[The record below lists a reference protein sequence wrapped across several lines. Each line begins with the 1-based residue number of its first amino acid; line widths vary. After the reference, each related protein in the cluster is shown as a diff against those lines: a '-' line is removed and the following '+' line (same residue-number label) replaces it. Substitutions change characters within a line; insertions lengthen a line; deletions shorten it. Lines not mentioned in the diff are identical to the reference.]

1 MTHPF
6 ARLTAGMAAR
16 LTARLAARTAA
27 WKPAALLACAAVALP
42 AFQAAHAAQPPVDV
56 QLAGQS
62 AKNVQASSLMPPIQN
77 IYGRTH
83 LSLNGRW
90 SYIIDPYEMGY
101 YDYRRTPFDQSET
114 GKGGFY
120 DDRKPKDKTDWVEY
134 DFDSAP
140 TMKVPG
146 DWNSQAEKLQLYE
159 GTVWLRQVFQA
170 DPKPGRHYALY
181 FGAVNYEAHVY
192 LNGKKLGMHKGG
204 FTPFQFDVTDKLVK
218 GRNFVVVKADN
229 TRHQDEIPTVNT
241 DWWNYGGITRD
252 VMLAELPATYIADY
266 KVQLAKHDPHRI
278 EGYVQMAG
286 AAKQQEVTLTIQ
298 EAGIS
303 TRVRTDARG
312 RAAFDLPVADG
323 KLQLWSPEKP
333 KLYAVDLQA
342 GEDKVTDR
350 IGFRTIETRGQDI
363 LLNGKSIFLRGIAMH
378 DENPLIPGRL
388 RGQGDMRMMLQ
399 WAKELNCNYVRL
411 AHYPHSEEMIRLADE
426 MGILVWAEVPVY
438 WTISWTN
445 PDTYANANAQL
456 TDLIVRDKNRASVIV
471 WSVGNETPE
480 SSARNAF
487 MGKLAKTA
495 HALDDTRLVAA
506 ALEIHRKGDEVT
518 VEDPLADQLDLASFN
533 EYAGWYWASNAEMLN
548 YHFNIKYNKPVVI
561 TEFGADALGGYHADA
576 DTRWSEEY
584 QDALYRNQF
593 QMLDKIPGLRGMTP
607 WILVDFRSPRRQHPY
622 FQDFWNRKGLISD
635 DGKKKQAFWT
645 LKGYYDAKQRQYE
658 GAGARQ

>member
-1 MTHPF
+1 MTHP
-6 ARLTAGMAAR
+6 L
-16 LTARLAARTAA
+16 ARLAAVMSMLIMVVRLA
-27 WKPAALLACAAVALP
+27 PAAE
-42 AFQAAHAAQPPVDV
+42 PVDV
-56 QLAGQS
+56 QLAGQ
-62 AKNVQASSLMPPIQN
+62 AAHTAQASSLMPPVQN
-77 IYGRTH
+77 IYARTH
-83 LSLNGRW
+83 VSLDGRW
-90 SYIIDPYEMGY
+90 SYIIDPYENGY
-101 YDYRRTPFDQSET
+101 YDYRHMPFDQSAS

-134 DFDSAP
+134 DFDRAP

-170 DPKPGRHYALY
+170 DPKPGRHYVLY

-204 FTPFQFDVTDKLVK
+204 FTPFQFEVTDKLAK
-218 GRNFVVVKADN
+218 GRNVVVVKADN
-229 TRHQDEIPTVNT
+229 TRHLDEIPTVNT

-266 KVQLAKHDPHRI
+266 KVQLAKHDAHRI
-278 EGYVQMAG
+278 EGYVQMSDAAG
-286 AAKQQEVTLTIQ
+286 PRDVTVSIP
-298 EAGIS
+298 EAGI
-303 TRVRTDARG
+303 TATVRTDARG
-312 RAAFDLPVADG
+312 RAAISIPVD
-323 KLQLWSPEKP
+323 KLQLWSPEQP
-333 KLYAVDLQA
+333 KLYAVELS
-342 GEDKVTDR
+342 GGGDKVLDR

-378 DENPLIPGRL
+378 DENPLIPGRT
-388 RGQGDMRMMLQ
+388 RSQGDMRMLLQ
-399 WAKELNCNYVRL
+399 WAKEMNCNYVRL

-426 MGILVWAEVPVY
+426 MGLLVWAEVPVY

-445 PDTYANANAQL
+445 PDTYANAHAQL

-471 WSVGNETPE
+471 WSVGNETPV
-480 SSARNAF
+480 SSPRNAF
-487 MGKLAKTA
+487 MSKLAQTA

-548 YHFNIKYNKPVVI
+548 YHFNVKYNKPVVV

-593 QMLDKIPGLRGMTP
+593 KMLAGIPGLRGMTP
-607 WILVDFRSPRRQHPY
+607 WVLVDFRSPRRQHPY

-635 DGKKKQAFWT
+635 DGKKKMAFWT
-645 LKGYYDAKQRQYE
+645 LKQYYDEVRRKYE
-658 GAGARQ
+658 GTGR